1 MYRHGD
7 VAIRPLVEAFRL
19 EESLALLLETRS
31 LDLSYEQVY
40 CSRSSRIGAAAV
52 DNAVVVVVGGGG
64 GSGGGG
70 GGGGG
75 AAVVVVA
82 VVGVVA
88 VLILE

>member
-52 DNAVVVVVGGGG
+52 DNAVVVVVVVVVVGGGGGG
-64 GSGGGG
+64 GSGGGSAAA
-70 GGGGG
+70 
-75 AAVVVVA
+75 AAVVV
-82 VVGVVA
+82 VVA